1 MNDWLDLGLKTFVSV
16 LILYLAVNT
25 FWRYHP
31 IAKARHVAA
40 LAVVTVS
47 IMAFFD
53 PNRAFLLLVFLGA
66 GVFVEAVWFA
76 MERRFRRTAYIL
88 LLTDRAHRPVL
99 TEYFAAGASRH
110 GVHPE
115 AVGFW
120 RDSAYVLIVKDEAAA
135 AWKPLAKEFERD
147 FRGLLPILALRAYL
161 AVVLALILISAYWRY
176 W

>member
-1 MNDWLDLGLKTFVSV
+1 MNEWLDIGLKTFVSV
-16 LILYLAVNT
+16 LILYVAVNT

-31 IAKARHVAA
+31 IAKARHIAA
-40 LAVVTVS
+40 LAVVSAS

-53 PNRAFLLLVFLGA
+53 PDRAYLLLVFLGA

-76 MERRFRRTAYIL
+76 LERRFRRTVHIL
-88 LLTDRAHRPVL
+88 LLTDKAHRPAL
-99 TEYFAAGASRH
+99 TEYFQAGARRH
-110 GVHPE
+110 GADPE
-115 AVGFW
+115 AIGFCPN
-120 RDSAYVLIVKDEAAA
+120 SSCILFVKDEAAA

-161 AVVLALILISAYWRY
+161 AIVLALILLAAYWRY